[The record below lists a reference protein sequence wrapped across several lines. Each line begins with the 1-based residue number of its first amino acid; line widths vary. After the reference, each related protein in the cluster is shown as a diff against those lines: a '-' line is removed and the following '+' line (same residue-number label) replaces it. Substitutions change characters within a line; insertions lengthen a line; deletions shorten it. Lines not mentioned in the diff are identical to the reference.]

1 MKKKSKAP
9 TIPLPPP
16 KTKEDFLRWLKKR
29 RRVEKIA
36 AEKQKVQDAHEMKA
50 ALMVWVDDGGPPA

>member
-1 MKKKSKAP
+1 M
-9 TIPLPPP
+9 
-16 KTKEDFLRWLKKR
+16 
-29 RRVEKIA
+29 A